1 MREATFEELTS
12 IDKFIDNICEKAST
26 KTFYEYV
33 EATSIGDYALFA
45 GGIHSSGV
53 TNKVDTYGP
62 KEESLYNKM
71 KHSLEELY
79 DEYTIEVIQGMVNK
93 ALKEIEEENKS
104 E

>member
-33 EATSIGDYALFA
+33 EE
-45 GGIHSSGV
+45 
-53 TNKVDTYGP
+53 P
-62 KEESLYNKM
+62 KEESLYDKM

-93 ALKEIEEENKS
+93 ALKEIEEESKS